1 MFPLLLSFVA
11 ILALMTFGFNA
22 VIERRNNPNQ
32 AIASGPQG
40 PQRVVLARNG
50 NRQYVVPGLIN
61 AQQVTFLIDT
71 GADSVAIPAATAERL
86 GLERGMAIQALTAVG
101 PTVAYSARHE
111 LPAPPRLPEE
121 GRRADSGGWLVG
133 LLVAHII
140 GAAFDAGANWLMA
153 GLKPGFRQA
162 APGWIPIPVMAP
174 AAPPG

>member
-86 GLERGMAIQALTAVG
+86 GLERGMAIQALTAAG
-101 PTVAYSARHE
+101 PTVAYATHLERISIGGIE
-111 LPAPPRLPEE
+111 LRDID
-121 GRRADSGGWLVG
+121 GV
-133 LLVAHII
+133 II
-140 GAAFDAGANWLMA
+140 
-153 GLKPGFRQA
+153 
-162 APGWIPIPVMAP
+162 P
-174 AAPPG
+174 AAGDTEILLGMSFLRHLDFQKKGDELILEAGS